1 MENYK
6 LRIKHPSGAEF
17 EAEGPLDFIIS
28 EKRGFMEELAAPG
41 RGGTPAAGPAAPGLE
56 PGLWQTITA
65 TKAGLLQLRNKSPE
79 IGPEDAFLVLTA
91 AYHLLENRLETS
103 AITLSKAIK
112 ASGYAPERLDRLIAR
127 HIREGLITASG
138 SKRSRTYTITRKG
151 LEKAWTAAMKLKTI
165 ADSRS
170 Q

>member
-41 RGGTPAAGPAAPGLE
+41 RGGTPAAGSADPGRE
-56 PGLWQTITA
+56 QPGLWRAITA
-65 TKAGLLQLRNKSPE
+65 VRAGLLQLRNKSPE

-138 SKRSRTYTITRKG
+138 SKRGRTYTITRKG
-151 LEKAWTAAMKLKTI
+151 LEKAWTAAMKLKAI
-165 ADSRS
+165 ADSED
-170 Q
+170 

>member
-28 EKRGFMEELAAPG
+28 EKRGFLDELAAPG
-41 RGGTPAAGPAAPGLE
+41 RDKTPPPAPADPGRE
-56 PGLWQTITA
+56 PELWRTITA
-65 TKAGLLQLRNKSPE
+65 ARAGLLQLRNKSPE

-91 AYHLLENRLETS
+91 AYHLMENRLETS

-127 HIREGLITASG
+127 HIKEGLITASG
-138 SKRSRTYTITRKG
+138 SKRGRTYTITRKG
-151 LEKAWTAAMKLKTI
+151 LEKAWTAAMKLKAV
-165 ADSRS
+165 ADSEKE
-170 Q
+170 